1 MDNRISNYKSFFA
14 DQIKESVDEQQKMN
28 RSTMSQLFKTD
39 ALSLGYVERV
49 QPELGA
55 VIIKFPRIMAPRLKV
70 QRSITVIKKNAKPA
84 LGEKVTEWTC
94 KWGDFCDNPD
104 YHSAGSDI
112 TPLYYVSGKDDGYD
126 YVACIGLSSSL
137 YDLFLKTT
145 KEGKSLPVI
154 IYNPFPPVEYY
165 KNMMHY
171 MEIHPEDANLF
182 LEPKMSYKDWQPEE
196 LAFDKE
202 NPNGIADTING
213 TLDREGICIL
223 QGLPGTGKSYT
234 IATIV
239 ASYLKADKSVC
250 VTTMANKGLVEL
262 IKQEPLA
269 EFVAAGLVSKTNLS
283 VDERT
288 QIKGVKNASNN
299 LTVTGGELMCA
310 TNYVLSGVFSERK
323 ISVNGIPS
331 YDLIVIE
338 EASQAFLT
346 TISAF
351 ISLGKRCLIVG
362 DPMQLPPIA
371 KTDNPLYNSWNV
383 HTQLD
388 GLTTFALGSNVKSY
402 RIVTTFRL
410 TAKAA
415 ALTSIFY
422 GERFVSVKNDYLD
435 YSLAKCSLF
444 PNEGGVLFYPTGDV
458 RNGVYSEAADKIIR
472 KVVCT
477 LEEFYPN
484 RSLAIITPFR
494 ASVTE
499 LQKRFSTSDS
509 MIDITIETI
518 DRIQGM
524 TVDYVILYLP
534 GRNPAFALEDK
545 HFNVG
550 TSRSLSTTLIVSDLP
565 LDELGNFHSASPMV
579 LKFLSR
585 CDRVDSQEKVITAPE
600 VKLPEIIVPRPV
612 EPKVEAEPAPVVET
626 PKEGE
631 KPAIGLKIVGK
642 IDLTKFERP
651 KKEIVSGKKNY
662 YIIDTNVFVNCPDI
676 INRISSEY
684 PVILSAKVADELDKM
699 KIKLDEQGKQNA
711 EKALRNLNNISGREV
726 IYEFADTSLL
736 PDDFNRRSPDNMIL
750 SVALKY
756 KEENPIMLT
765 SDNGL
770 QLKSKIFKISTISL
784 RNFLRR

>member
-1 MDNRISNYKSFFA
+1 MDSRIRNYKSFFA

-28 RSTMSQLFKTD
+28 HSTMGQLFKTD
-39 ALSLGYVERV
+39 ALSLGYIERV
-49 QPELGA
+49 QSELGT
-55 VIIKFPRIMAPRLKV
+55 VIIKFPRSMAPRLKV
-70 QRSITVIKKNAKPA
+70 QRSITVIKKNAKLA

-104 YHSAGSDI
+104 YHSAGSSI
-112 TPLYYVSGKDDGYD
+112 TPLYYVSGRDDGYD
-126 YVACIGLSSSL
+126 YVACAGLSMSL

-154 IYNPFPPVEYY
+154 IYSPFPPIEYY

-171 MEIHPEDANLF
+171 MDIHPEDTNLF

-196 LAFDKE
+196 LAFDKDK
-202 NPNGIADTING
+202 PDGIADTISG
-213 TLDREGICIL
+213 TLESEGACIL
-223 QGLPGTGKSYT
+223 QGPPGTGKSYT

-250 VTTMANKGLVEL
+250 VTTMANKGIVEL
-262 IKQEPLA
+262 IKQKPLA

-283 VDERT
+283 IDERK
-288 QIKGVKNASNN
+288 QIKGVKNASTS
-299 LTVTGGELMCA
+299 LTVSGGELMCA
-310 TNYVLSGVFSERK
+310 TNYVLSSVFSERK
-323 ISVNGIPS
+323 IAVNGIPS

-338 EASQAFLT
+338 EASQAYLT

-351 ISLGKRCLIVG
+351 RSLGKRCLIVG

-371 KTDNPLYNSWNV
+371 KTDNPMYNSWNV
-383 HTQLD
+383 YTQLN
-388 GLTTFALGSNVKSY
+388 GLTTFALGSNLRSY
-402 RIVTTFRL
+402 RIITTFRL

-422 GERFVSVKNDYLD
+422 GERFGSVKNDYLD
-435 YSLAKCSLF
+435 YSLTKGNLF

-472 KVVCT
+472 KVVSA

-494 ASVTE
+494 ASVIE
-499 LQKRFSTSDS
+499 LQKRFATSD
-509 MIDITIETI
+509 MTIDITIETI

-524 TVDYVILYLP
+524 TVDYAILYLP

-550 TSRSLSTTLIVSDLP
+550 TSRSLSTTLIVSDLS
-565 LDELGNFHSASPMV
+565 LDELRNFHSASPMV

-585 CDRVDSQEKVITAPE
+585 CDRIDAQEKIFAAPK
-600 VKLPEIIVPRPV
+600 VKLTEIILPKS
-612 EPKVEAEPAPVVET
+612 EEAKVEHVPAPVVVAS
-626 PKEGE
+626 KEDE

-642 IDLTKFERP
+642 IDLSQFECP
-651 KKEIVSGKKNY
+651 KKEIVVGKKNY

-711 EKALRNLNNISGREV
+711 EKALRSLNNISGRKV
-726 IYEFADTSLL
+726 IYELADTSLL
-736 PDDFNRRSPDNMIL
+736 PDDFDKRSPDNMIL

-756 KEENPIMLT
+756 KNENPIMLT

-770 QLKSKIFKISTISL
+770 QLKSKILKISTISL
-784 RNFLRR
+784 KNFLRR

>member
-28 RSTMSQLFKTD
+28 QSTMSQLFKTD
-39 ALSLGYVERV
+39 SLSLGYVERV
-49 QPELGA
+49 QPELGT
-55 VIIKFPRIMAPRLKV
+55 VIIKFPRTMAPRLKV

-94 KWGDFCDNPD
+94 KWGDFCDNSD

-126 YVACIGLSSSL
+126 YVACTGLSNSL

-145 KEGKSLPVI
+145 KEGKSLSVI
-154 IYNPFPPVEYY
+154 IYNPFPPIEYY

-171 MEIHPEDANLF
+171 MDVHPEDANLF
-182 LEPKMSYKDWQPEE
+182 LEPKMSYEDWHPEE
-196 LAFDKE
+196 LAFDKD
-202 NPNGIADTING
+202 NPNGIADTISG
-213 TLDREGICIL
+213 TLESDGICIL
-223 QGLPGTGKSYT
+223 QGPPGTGKSYT

-250 VTTMANKGLVEL
+250 VTTMANKGLIEL

-299 LTVTGGELMCA
+299 LTVTSGELMCA
-310 TNYVLSGVFSERK
+310 TNYVLSSVFSEK
-323 ISVNGIPS
+323 KMEVNGLPS

-351 ISLGKRCLIVG
+351 ISLGKHCLIVG

-371 KTDNPLYNSWNV
+371 KTENPLYNSWNV
-383 HTQLD
+383 HTQLE

-422 GERFVSVKNDYLD
+422 GEIFASVKNDYLD
-435 YSLAKCSLF
+435 YSLAKGNLF
-444 PNEGGVLFYPTGDV
+444 PNEGGVLLYPTGDV

-472 KVVCT
+472 KVVST

-509 MIDITIETI
+509 TIDITIETI

-524 TVDYVILYLP
+524 TVDYAILYLP

-565 LDELGNFHSASPMV
+565 LEELNNFHSISPMV
-579 LKFLSR
+579 LRFLSR
-585 CDRVDSQEKVITAPE
+585 CDRVDAHENILAVPE
-600 VKLPEIIVPRPV
+600 VKQSGSIVS
-612 EPKVEAEPAPVVET
+612 EPAKPESKDESAT
-626 PKEGE
+626 TQIPKENE
-631 KPAIGLKIVGK
+631 KSSISLKVVGK
-642 IDLTKFERP
+642 IDLSQFERP
-651 KKEIVSGKKNY
+651 KKEIIIGKKNY

-676 INRISSEY
+676 ISRISTDY

-699 KIKLDEQGKQNA
+699 KIKLDEQGRQNA
-711 EKALRNLNNISGREV
+711 EKALRNLNNISNREV

-736 PDDFNRRSPDNMIL
+736 PDDFDKRSPDNMIL

-756 KEENPIMLT
+756 RDENPIMLT

-784 RNFLRR
+784 KNFLRR

>member
-1 MDNRISNYKSFFA
+1 M
-14 DQIKESVDEQQKMN
+14 
-28 RSTMSQLFKTD
+28 
-39 ALSLGYVERV
+39 
-49 QPELGA
+49 
-55 VIIKFPRIMAPRLKV
+55 
-70 QRSITVIKKNAKPA
+70 
-84 LGEKVTEWTC
+84 
-94 KWGDFCDNPD
+94 
-104 YHSAGSDI
+104 
-112 TPLYYVSGKDDGYD
+112 
-126 YVACIGLSSSL
+126 
-137 YDLFLKTT
+137 
-145 KEGKSLPVI
+145 
-154 IYNPFPPVEYY
+154 
-165 KNMMHY
+165 
-171 MEIHPEDANLF
+171 
-182 LEPKMSYKDWQPEE
+182 
-196 LAFDKE
+196 
-202 NPNGIADTING
+202 
-213 TLDREGICIL
+213 
-223 QGLPGTGKSYT
+223 
-234 IATIV
+234 
-239 ASYLKADKSVC
+239 
-250 VTTMANKGLVEL
+250 
-262 IKQEPLA
+262 
-269 EFVAAGLVSKTNLS
+269 
-283 VDERT
+283 
-288 QIKGVKNASNN
+288 
-299 LTVTGGELMCA
+299 TGGELMCT
-310 TNYVLSGVFSERK
+310 TNYLLSGVFSERK
-323 ISVNGIPS
+323 ISVNSIPS

-362 DPMQLPPIA
+362 DPMQLPPID
-371 KTDNPLYNSWNV
+371 KTDNPMYNSWNV

-402 RIVTTFRL
+402 RIVSTFRL

-435 YSLAKCSLF
+435 YSLANGNLF
-444 PNEGGVLFYPTGDV
+444 PNGGGVLFYPTGDV

-472 KVVCT
+472 KVVST

-484 RSLAIITPFR
+484 RSFAIITPFR

-509 MIDITIETI
+509 TIDITIETI

-524 TVDYVILYLP
+524 TVDYAILYLP
-534 GRNPAFALEDK
+534 GRDPAFALEDK

-565 LDELGNFHSASPMV
+565 LDELSNFHSVSPMV

-585 CDRVDSQEKVITAPE
+585 CDRVDSQEKVIAAPE
-600 VKLPEIIVPRPV
+600 VKLTGVIAPKPA
-612 EPKVEAEPAPVVET
+612 EPKVEAQLTPMVEVS
-626 PKEGE
+626 KEEE
-631 KPAIGLKIVGK
+631 KLAIGLKIVGK
-642 IDLTKFERP
+642 IDLSQFERP
-651 KKEIVSGKKNY
+651 KKEIVVGKKNY

-676 INRISSEY
+676 INRISCEY

-726 IYEFADTSLL
+726 IYEFADTTLL
-736 PDDFNRRSPDNMIL
+736 PDDFDKRSPDNMIL

-756 KEENPIMLT
+756 KDENPIMLT

-784 RNFLRR
+784 KNFLRR